1 MRLLRVVAGELWLA
15 GVFCRR
21 VCAGGEDILLSER
34 DGGGHGRIMAVRLRE
49 EKRARAGSRNS
60 I

>member
-21 VCAGGEDILLSER
+21 VCAGGEDILLSEG
-34 DGGGHGRIMAVRLRE
+34 DG
-49 EKRARAGSRNS
+49 RNKQV
-60 I
+60 